1 MDVRGDPTA
10 TSFQQVGAEGG
21 ALTVSAISKTGELM
35 CFGAWHSFIHPSIL
49 SLTGTH
55 VLCVC
60 VPDLLVSPSFCG
72 LSMDTLYV
80 NLSPHTSHTPPPSLL
95 PPVRYEHGYSP

>member
-35 CFGAWHSFIHPSIL
+35 CFGASTFMTFTTFIPSIF
-49 SLTGTH
+49 SA
-55 VLCVC
+55 
-60 VPDLLVSPSFCG
+60 
-72 LSMDTLYV
+72 
-80 NLSPHTSHTPPPSLL
+80 
-95 PPVRYEHGYSP
+95 